1 MISNI
6 VSILQTNL
14 NALGVFDIIGGISN
28 PMPFGMGETR
38 KILPFDCDSTLDDCK
53 KGTELQPS
61 DRYKMFGFFEQ
72 LESISE
78 VDEFKKQSRY
88 KSKLRFN
95 FWYNCNSITVQN
107 KGNEIDCCD
116 KKGFITESI
125 LTTIKKSNLS
135 SDLFS
140 YTSLENFSINDYDFK
155 GYTINERYKY
165 HPYYSF
171 SIDFDVYFI
180 LNKNCDNSID
190 ITLIKE
196 VC

>member
-1 MISNI
+1 MLKIVKQISI
-6 VSILQTNL
+6 IKSKG
-14 NALGVFDIIGGISN
+14 LG
-28 PMPFGMGETR
+28 
-38 KILPFDCDSTLDDCK
+38 
-53 KGTELQPS
+53 
-61 DRYKMFGFFEQ
+61 
-72 LESISE
+72 
-78 VDEFKKQSRY
+78 FKKNNPLHKANWPLKHCKQPP
-88 KSKLRFN
+88 
-95 FWYNCNSITVQN
+95 